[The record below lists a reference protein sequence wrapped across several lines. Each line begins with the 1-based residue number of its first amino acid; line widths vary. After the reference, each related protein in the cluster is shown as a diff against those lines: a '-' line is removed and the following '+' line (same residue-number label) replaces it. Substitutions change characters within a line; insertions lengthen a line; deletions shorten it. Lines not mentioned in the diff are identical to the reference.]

1 MTIKHETTVREF
13 DTDRQTVTCSDGFSL
28 PYDLL
33 VAADGK
39 NSSTRAFFREQDKQL
54 LVTPRRGRV
63 GEVRYKT
70 FNLDIVENIV
80 NVLEEGWL
88 YGVGGPPPNFPVLSR
103 TPHFNDDGK
112 KSARGVGIIPVNDDQ
127 GSLGVLTGL
136 CKSDSDRSLLY
147 RKLPRALTA
156 CATDAERD
164 AFETR
169 VLSDASGGFVV
180 SKLYSG
186 HCAFVGDAAVSPAP
200 AGQGVNHAL
209 DAAASLAANFDAATT
224 RTRPYTTTC
233 ACPTRRPTPSS
244 ATPTS
249 PLGPDRRRRRRPR
262 RRPPRRALPQAN
274 RLSLQQVT
282 DVHVRL
288 GRPSRS
294 PPRRRPTPTTTALP
308 HSDEPPPLL

>member
-1 MTIKHETTVREF
+1 M
-13 DTDRQTVTCSDGFSL
+13 
-28 PYDLL
+28 
-33 VAADGK
+33 A
-39 NSSTRAFFREQDKQL
+39 
-54 LVTPRRGRV
+54 
-63 GEVRYKT
+63 
-70 FNLDIVENIV
+70 
-80 NVLEEGWL
+80 
-88 YGVGGPPPNFPVLSR
+88 
-103 TPHFNDDGK
+103 GK

-209 DAAASLAANFDAATT
+209 DAAASLVANFFDAHYDVEHGLEHWNHVRMPDEEAYAFFSDANKPVWVQTAVDAAALVGAH
-224 RTRPYTTTC
+224 RDGPYLKQTDE
-233 ACPTRRPTPSS
+233 PYSK
-244 ATPTS
+244 
-249 PLGPDRRRRRRPR
+249 L
-262 RRPPRRALPQAN
+262 
-274 RLSLQQVT
+274 T

-288 GRPSRS
+288 GYMAIPK
-294 PPRRRPTPTTTALP
+294 PPKAKADSNDDGIAAL
-308 HSDEPPPLL
+308 